1 MCLRKMGKTKH
12 KYRAI
17 DLYSG
22 IGGWSLG
29 LSMAGIDVIASY
41 EWWDKANRT
50 NKANNNHLATE
61 ADIRKLS
68 LDDLPKNIDIVVGSP
83 PCTQFSYANR
93 GGSGDIEDGLKDIAN
108 FLSIVD
114 RVKPKFWAMENVPRV
129 AKIIQTEL
137 LSGGCLHQ
145 FANLN
150 PSIQLVDMCEWGVP
164 QKRQRCIVGNFD
176 FELLKAY
183 RSKTKGRTLG
193 DVINAL
199 KHDPV
204 IDPCYEVLLDRNK
217 LQDHDLEPVL
227 SWEEVRINR
236 NLKTFHPVYNDMSF
250 PDSIK
255 RAARTVTATCT
266 RVSRESIVISAPE
279 SEGEFRR
286 LTIRERGCL
295 QGFPI
300 GYQFFGDTYSQKLK
314 MIGNAVPPLFTFY
327 IAQAML
333 EIPVERQLLPSAG
346 IRIFNPSQ
354 TQPPQTVPDKI
365 GRTFRPDRKFRA
377 AIPNLRFKS
386 GVRFELVNS
395 FVDDMPNWQIHF
407 YFGNSKDIHEI
418 KLGSNLVKSFKKNTK
433 IKIMLPKILAHLTQV
448 ECLLAATNAER
459 LQDRW
464 CHREEKQ
471 CHPFAIVDAIG
482 KTIATVTH
490 ELEIS
495 NLESPLAISS
505 ILVEQTH
512 LPGFDKLVKNSKAVL
527 AGLVVCAIINEQLS
541 SKRFTGYPKKLT
553 FN

>member
-1 MCLRKMGKTKH
+1 MGKTKH

-29 LSMAGIDVIASY
+29 LSMAGIDVVASY
-41 EWWDKANRT
+41 EWWNKANRT

-137 LSGGCLHQ
+137 LSGGCLNQ

-183 RSKTKGRTLG
+183 RSKTKSRTLG
-193 DVINAL
+193 DVISAL
-199 KHDPV
+199 EHDPV

-217 LQDHDLEPVL
+217 LQDHDLESVL

-236 NLKTFHPVYNDMSF
+236 DLKTFHPVYNDMSF
-250 PDSIK
+250 PDSLK

-333 EIPVERQLLPSAG
+333 EIPVERQLHPSAG

-365 GRTFRPDRKFRA
+365 GRTFRSDRKFRA

-395 FVDDMPNWQIHF
+395 FVDDMANWQINF

-418 KLGSNLVKSFKKNTK
+418 KLGSNLVKSLKKNTK

-448 ECLLAATNAER
+448 KCLLAATNAER

-464 CHREEKQ
+464 CHREEKP
-471 CHPFAIVDAIG
+471 CHPFEIVDAIG
-482 KTIATVTH
+482 KAIATVTH

-512 LPGFDKLVKNSKAVL
+512 LIGFEKLVKNSKAVL

-541 SKRFTGYPKKLT
+541 SKKFTGYPKKLT